1 MKRISSSSPSK
12 KNQKPTLSSRGGD
25 QSYSRTKALDII
37 DWQSA
42 QVNHIQNR
50 INDLTKGELY
60 DQLSD
65 LNALSREKQ
74 INYATE
80 LLKTSQY
87 KRETYKK
94 IDSSINHLEDTLD
107 RALHLSNKKL
117 ERRNRKRD
125 NKKSP
130 TTNQFNSTSREQA
143 VTSSSGQKLNF
154 AQNNSSTNVFI
165 SVLQQLGISNAE
177 TLIQNGDITNIV

>member
-1 MKRISSSSPSK
+1 MNGQNTSSPSF
-12 KNQKPTLSSRGGD
+12 NTEKPVLRSRAGD

-42 QVNHIQNR
+42 QVNNIQNR

-74 INYATE
+74 ITYASE

-107 RALHLSNKKL
+107 RALQLSNKKL
-117 ERRNRKRD
+117 ERRNRKRGQR
-125 NKKSP
+125 KSP
-130 TTNQFNSTSREQA
+130 TTAKFAHTSRE
-143 VTSSSGQKLNF
+143 VTVGASGDGNSGQGNV
-154 AQNNSSTNVFI
+154 TNIFV
-165 SVLQQLGISNAE
+165 SVLEQLGITNA
-177 TLIQNGDITNIV
+177 